1 MADMEK
7 AKKIYETVC
16 SALDNMKWVYDKNDE
31 ELAITTGAKGSGKE
45 NPLPIDLLIRIMP
58 EAQVIS
64 VQAPFVYDVPDEHSI
79 DVAIAVSIANYGL
92 IRGGFDFDLTT
103 GDLRFRVT
111 APYNGSE
118 IAEELVR
125 SLILVAVT
133 TTDAYQTKLFMV
145 AKGAVAPSEFLTE
158 EMGEDAVASDDE
170 ASGEKT
176 ADKALAEAPSEADA
190 VEDEPEQT
198 ADGEAWEQVSAEEAV
213 ESADEQANAE
223 DAAPVEKAEE

>member
-16 SALDNMKWVYDKNDE
+16 SALDNMKWAYDKNDE
-31 ELAITTGAKGSGKE
+31 ELAITTGAKGPGNE
-45 NPLPIDLLIRIMP
+45 NRFPVDLLIRVLP

-103 GDLRFRVT
+103 GDIRFRVT

-133 TTDAYQTKLFMV
+133 TTDEYQTKLFMV

-158 EMGEDAVASDDE
+158 EMGADADASDD
-170 ASGEKT
+170 GEEVPAQKS
-176 ADKALAEAPSEADA
+176 ADEKESSEVEENAGDDESEAA
-190 VEDEPEQT
+190 ESE
-198 ADGEAWEQVSAEEAV
+198 VSAEEATT
-213 ESADEQANAE
+213 AE
-223 DAAPVEKAEE
+223 KGEE